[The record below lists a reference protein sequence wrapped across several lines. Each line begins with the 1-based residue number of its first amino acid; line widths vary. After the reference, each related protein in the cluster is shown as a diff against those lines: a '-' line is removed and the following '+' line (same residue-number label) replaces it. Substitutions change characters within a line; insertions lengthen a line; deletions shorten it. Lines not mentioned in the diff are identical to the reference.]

1 MFFSFLSWLMATGCL
16 YWTWPSYLI
25 LEAQRLPK
33 PPTLLMCFF
42 SA

>member
-1 MFFSFLSWLMATGCL
+1 MATGCL

-33 PPTLLMCFF
+33 STDKSASLLMCFF